1 MCEKNNQLNWV
12 DGKSISTNVRIKKR
26 KCRRGVFWKLL
37 PSCIVLLLIILHLL
51 FDTFDIQAYTDLF
64 RTWTL
69 PYLVK
74 THSRDSIDKNEFAVN
89 HISYLWSLSI
99 PPKNMRKPK
108 VSNAFR
114 GYRKIPIAWNSLIHI
129 HHRKLFEM
137 FHDRRNEKLKVSIT
151 VVGLDQETFVDPDAV
166 AIPTPTSLQRPC
178 HCNFYFIKS
187 RDQIPSLPNPNVNIM
202 VVHLAFTISLN
213 PTWTEGSANV
223 NVENALQYQKLQKL
237 SYYIN
242 STYIDTC
249 SVTSH
254 EKNWHFLI
262 IFAFACKAK
271 SFGIAFLF
279 FVFLEC
285 FFTFVSENVNQDA
298 RDQYRTNFV
307 GNTGK

>member
-1 MCEKNNQLNWV
+1 MKLV
-12 DGKSISTNVRIKKR
+12 DTYTPQKAVWNISWPEGLKIKR
-26 KCRRGVFWKLL
+26 V
-37 PSCIVLLLIILHLL
+37 
-51 FDTFDIQAYTDLF
+51 
-64 RTWTL
+64 
-69 PYLVK
+69 
-74 THSRDSIDKNEFAVN
+74 
-89 HISYLWSLSI
+89 
-99 PPKNMRKPK
+99 
-108 VSNAFR
+108 
-114 GYRKIPIAWNSLIHI
+114 
-129 HHRKLFEM
+129 HHRGWS
-137 FHDRRNEKLKVSIT
+137 RSRNVCWSRCM
-151 VVGLDQETFVDPDAV
+151 

>member
-1 MCEKNNQLNWV
+1 M
-12 DGKSISTNVRIKKR
+12 
-26 KCRRGVFWKLL
+26 
-37 PSCIVLLLIILHLL
+37 
-51 FDTFDIQAYTDLF
+51 
-64 RTWTL
+64 
-69 PYLVK
+69 
-74 THSRDSIDKNEFAVN
+74 
-89 HISYLWSLSI
+89 
-99 PPKNMRKPK
+99 
-108 VSNAFR
+108 
-114 GYRKIPIAWNSLIHI
+114 
-129 HHRKLFEM
+129 
-137 FHDRRNEKLKVSIT
+137 
-151 VVGLDQETFVDPDAV
+151 VGLDQETFVDLDAWPSQHLLPYNGPV
-166 AIPTPTSLQRPC
+166 SVTCIFHTHQ
-178 HCNFYFIKS
+178 FYFIKS